1 MKRIKIFKLIVAA
14 GLLIGSLA
22 ACGSG
27 APAKGKPTSPPEPPK
42 QEAAVSAKVE
52 ATAAPQAEA
61 PAEKSEFPLPPNAK
75 IIQSTPEMVIAS
87 VAMSVKDAMEFYRA
101 DAKTRG
107 FTEYELLT
115 TVSDNVFSMAFRR
128 PNEEKEMVVQG
139 TAISTDN
146 LTLNVRY
153 EETDV
158 K

>member
-1 MKRIKIFKLIVAA
+1 MKRIKIFEMIVAA
-14 GLLIGSLA
+14 GLLTGSLT
-22 ACGSG
+22 ACSSG
-27 APAKGKPTSPPEPPK
+27 APAGRKPTSPPEPPK

-52 ATAAPQAEA
+52 ATSEPQAEA
-61 PAEKSEFPLPPNAK
+61 PVQKSDFPLPPNAK

-87 VAMSVKDAMEFYRA
+87 VAMSMKDAMEFYRA

-107 FTEYELLT
+107 FTEYDLLT
-115 TVSDNVFSMAFRR
+115 TVADNVFSMAFRR

-139 TAISTDN
+139 TAISADN
-146 LTLNVRY
+146 LTLSVRY

>member
-1 MKRIKIFKLIVAA
+1 MKRTELLHLLLAA
-14 GLLIGSLA
+14 GLLAGSLT
-22 ACGSG
+22 ACSSS
-27 APAKGKPTSPPEPPK
+27 APAEGKPTSPPEPPK

-52 ATAAPQAEA
+52 ATAASTQ
-61 PAEKSEFPLPPNAK
+61 KSEFPLPPNAK

-87 VAMSVKDAMEFYRA
+87 VAMSMKDTMEFYRA

-107 FTEYELLT
+107 FTEYDLLT
-115 TVSDNVFSMAFRR
+115 TVADNVFSMAFRR

-139 TAISTDN
+139 TAISADN
-146 LTLNVRY
+146 LTLSVRY